1 MKILMLGWELPPH
14 NSGGLGVACLNLS
27 KALAK
32 MGADIDFVVPY
43 ESDHHFDYMNV
54 LSATHVDPL
63 FRYGGASN
71 GAYESKNIEKQ
82 IFPEANCEGLVSIR
96 DIQKNYIRFVERYL
110 MQFKPDVV
118 HAHDWLTYEAGILA
132 KKNFGR
138 WRTIKSPLKSNAVS
152 AIRDMFFHP
161 MN

>member
-1 MKILMLGWELPPH
+1 
-14 NSGGLGVACLNLS
+14 
-27 KALAK
+27 

-82 IFPEANCEGLVSIR
+82 IFPEISPAALFYGEQR
-96 DIQKNYIRFVERYL
+96 
-110 MQFKPDVV
+110 PDGQNRCDDNV
-118 HAHDWLTYEAGILA
+118 
-132 KKNFGR
+132 N
-138 WRTIKSPLKSNAVS
+138 
-152 AIRDMFFHP
+152 
-161 MN
+161 